1 MLPSSIRT
9 FWSLTQQPSTPL
21 SVLVARATA
30 SLIASS
36 KLVSEV
42 ALNSVTR
49 ATLIASASLHSSLSG
64 LVASLI
70 CGRTERKPNI
80 KGRSSAK
87 DTPDANG
94 WPLGWLFPH
103 APLHLRVGGVH
114 GGHERPHERVPV
126 PLRCLHAE
134 GLLRRVPQGAI
145 CAEEGIREHGG
156 VGRAARVLN
165 RPSLAQIAPPL
176 QDLHLKGGPGKLL
189 LELVA
194 RVLRGGGKVARLVLL
209 LGHSKPFL
217 GHGQRTAQAPG
228 LVAQGEHLA
237 LRLAVLADLLRD

>member
-70 CGRTERKPNI
+70 CDTRARKPNI
-80 KGRSSAK
+80 KAGARKPQPDKRRAMGRIEHTLLDEGRSSSPT
-87 DTPDANG
+87 D
-94 WPLGWLFPH
+94 L
-103 APLHLRVGGVH
+103 
-114 GGHERPHERVPV
+114 
-126 PLRCLHAE
+126 
-134 GLLRRVPQGAI
+134 
-145 CAEEGIREHGG
+145 
-156 VGRAARVLN
+156 
-165 RPSLAQIAPPL
+165 RPSPATPPYHTKCQMFLSTTKGRGYLASA
-176 QDLHLKGGPGKLL
+176 
-189 LELVA
+189 
-194 RVLRGGGKVARLVLL
+194 
-209 LGHSKPFL
+209 
-217 GHGQRTAQAPG
+217 QRRQRYRANSSASSP
-228 LVAQGEHLA
+228 VS
-237 LRLAVLADLLRD
+237 

>member
-94 WPLGWLFPH
+94 WPLGRLFPH
-103 APLHLRVGGVH
+103 AALHLRVGGVH

-126 PLRCLHAE
+126 PLRRLRAK
-134 GLLRRVPQGAI
+134 GLLRRVPQGAVS
-145 CAEEGIREHGG
+145 AEQRVREHGRPRRS
-156 VGRAARVLN
+156 VRVLD
-165 RPSLAQIAPPL
+165 RPRVAQLLLPA
-176 QDLHLKGGPGKLL
+176 QDLHPKGDAGKLL
-189 LELVA
+189 LQLVA
-194 RVLRGGGKVARLVLL
+194 GVLRFRGQEAVFVLL
-209 LGHSKPFL
+209 L
-217 GHGQRTAQAPG
+217 
-228 LVAQGEHLA
+228 
-237 LRLAVLADLLRD
+237 